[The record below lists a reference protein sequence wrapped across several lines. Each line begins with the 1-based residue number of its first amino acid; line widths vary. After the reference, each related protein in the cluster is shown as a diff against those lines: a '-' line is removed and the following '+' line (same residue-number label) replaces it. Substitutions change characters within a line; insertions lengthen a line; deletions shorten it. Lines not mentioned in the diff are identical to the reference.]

1 VCQAHLWG
9 PALAAPA
16 GAYAVAVAVAGVGG
30 VGDVGG
36 IVVVAAGD
44 VGVVDVDRAGGGDR
58 AGGIVRLAVAVHA
71 VVAGAVETRG
81 WRPGC
86 NCVRDV
92 GSARLKLS

>member
-1 VCQAHLWG
+1 MHV
-9 PALAAPA
+9 APLRPLDLNS
-16 GAYAVAVAVAGVGG
+16 G

-44 VGVVDVDRAGGGDR
+44 VGIVDVDRAGGGDR

-71 VVAGAVETRG
+71 VGSSAVKTRG
-81 WRPGC
+81 WQPGC

-92 GSARLKLS
+92 GSAALARSKLS